1 MYHLTHEGGFYRREH
16 SGYDT
21 DAVGYLSKPSVTE
34 VPLVETEEE
43 LDLVWDFIVSNKDLI
58 EDILCTGPNP
68 AEIEIEI
75 EKSATSISGIN
86 TYLEGFFSRIP
97 EELIADIIGRRTFKE
112 HLLSY
117 AQEEAR
123 RMDIMRTR
131 QEKLQNGRPVF
142 SVPF

>member
-1 MYHLTHEGGFYRREH
+1 MYHLTHEGGFYRRGY

-21 DAVGYLSKPSVTE
+21 DAVGYLSKPSVAE

-43 LDLVWDFIVSNKDLI
+43 LDLVWDFIVSNKSLI